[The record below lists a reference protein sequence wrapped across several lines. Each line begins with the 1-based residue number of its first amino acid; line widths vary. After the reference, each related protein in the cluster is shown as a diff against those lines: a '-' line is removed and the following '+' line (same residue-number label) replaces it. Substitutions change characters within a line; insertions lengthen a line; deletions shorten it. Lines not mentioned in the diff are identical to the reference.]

1 MEVKTHD
8 KISGKLVG
16 LPLEIVDGNR
26 SVVELLTTNEMVV
39 DSTGL
44 IHGGFTFG
52 LADYAA
58 MLAVNHPNV
67 VLGKAQVKFT
77 AAVRANEVMRAEATV
92 IKTEGIKSEVLVE
105 VKVEDTKVFTGEFTC
120 YKLNRHVLDDEKY
133 K

>member
-1 MEVKTHD
+1 MKVKTHD

-67 VLGKAQVKFT
+67 VLSKAQVKFT

-92 IKTEGIKSEVLVE
+92 IKTEGIESEVLVE

-120 YKLNRHVLDDEKY
+120 YKLNRHVLYDEKY